1 VHILCN
7 NAGVASGRGVLSL
20 TEALYNDLKARK
32 AAIGGPAALD
42 MQDMMQRQAAGEQF

>member
-1 VHILCN
+1 
-7 NAGVASGRGVLSL
+7 VLSL

-42 MQDMMQRQAAGEQF
+42 MQDMQDMQDMIQRQAAGEQF